1 MGQPARGAWKE
12 FGENLL
18 LGYEYRACL
27 KLGAADPANK
37 PPVTATTRVAEAF
50 RRVCVDIRTR
60 EVLGL
65 YGYHRVDPPHRLW
78 IWKDD
83 LAEARERLN
92 LRER

>member
-1 MGQPARGAWKE
+1 MTHRVGRRGRE
-12 FGENLL
+12 TREP
-18 LGYEYRACL
+18 
-27 KLGAADPANK
+27 DPANASDGLL
-37 PPVTATTRVAEAF
+37 PVRPCASPQAGVRSLPRVAEAF

-83 LAEARERLN
+83 LAEA
-92 LRER
+92 